1 MPSVERH
8 LPEKRRYTRFPV
20 GGRIKG
26 RVRAFYEASVMN
38 VSLGGALIEHDQ
50 IIRPGSTSF
59 LLLFLHGH
67 PVSLRCHVTWSRVD
81 RPELQPDGEK
91 ALIFRSGLEFL
102 DPTEEAQQSL
112 SDYID
117 SLRDA
122 LRVS

>member
-1 MPSVERH
+1 
-8 LPEKRRYTRFPV
+8 
-20 GGRIKG
+20 
-26 RVRAFYEASVMN
+26 MN
-38 VSLGGALIEHDQ
+38 VSLGGALIENDQ

-67 PVSLRCHVTWSRVD
+67 PVSLRCRVTWSRVD

-91 ALIFRSGLEFL
+91 ALIFRTGLEFL

-117 SLRDA
+117 SLRDT